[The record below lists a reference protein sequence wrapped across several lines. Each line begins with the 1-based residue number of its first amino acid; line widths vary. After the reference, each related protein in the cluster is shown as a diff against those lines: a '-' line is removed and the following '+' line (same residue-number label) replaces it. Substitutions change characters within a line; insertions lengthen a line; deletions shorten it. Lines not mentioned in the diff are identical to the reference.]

1 MKLPRSRLWL
11 AVAVFLASGAALA
24 QKENPPEILGLEA
37 NLQGVKVCISSSLLS
52 ALWVEVNEPPPGFT
66 NEALKVGQDLVDL
79 VSLRLQRNN
88 IPFEV
93 APICG
98 PESHYLLSWV
108 VTVTRPIGG
117 GYRGGSLFV
126 YVYTNA
132 YSLQGKLYPYFV
144 RIYGTGTTFALGPF
158 YSSNATQLLLQL
170 RDYVLERLDNF
181 IADWKKANK

>member
-1 MKLPRSRLWL
+1 MKLPRSKLWL

-37 NLQGVKVCISSSLLS
+37 NLQGVKVCISSSILS

-98 PESHYLLSWV
+98 SEFHYRLSWAV
-108 VTVTRPIGG
+108 GVTGPIGG
-117 GYRGGSLFV
+117 GYRGGNLFV
-126 YVYTNA
+126 YVVTDA

-144 RIYGTGTTFALGPF
+144 KIYETSSTFVLGPS
-158 YSSNATQLLLQL
+158 YSSNARQLLLKL
-170 RDYVLERLDNF
+170 RDYVLEQLDDF